1 MTEPDI
7 LPLDEP
13 TGGLTWPVLVEF
25 AVEQVLDVKLR
36 GAY

>member
-13 TGGLTWPVLVEF
+13 TGGLGPVPVEF

-36 GAY
+36 GATY

>member
-13 TGGLTWPVLVEF
+13 AGGLGPVLVEF
-25 AVEQVLDVKLR
+25 TVEQVPDVKLR
-36 GAY
+36 GATY